1 EALVDL
7 RPAGVVY
14 PCGDRAATVVLLCD
28 AGTHD
33 VGVVAV
39 GHRDEDIGLLDARL
53 LQDVPI
59 EPGSDE
65 GLAFKTLVEVLE
77 GRGVLVDDG
86 DGEVALS
93 QGIRQLSADPSAT
106 HDDRVHGENDTR
118 VGGNIYVS
126 QIGAHDFLTK
136 SLRAGPL

>member
-1 EALVDL
+1 M
-7 RPAGVVY
+7 
-14 PCGDRAATVVLLCD
+14 LLGD

-39 GHRDEDIGLLDARL
+39 GDRDEDVGLLDAGL

-65 GLAFKTLVEVLE
+65 GLAFKALVEMLE
-77 GRGVLVDDG
+77 GCGVLVDDG
-86 DGEVALS
+86 DREVALR

-106 HDDRVHGENDTR
+106 HDDRVHRENDTR
-118 VGGNIYVS
+118 LGSNIYVS
-126 QIGAHDFLTK
+126 LIGPWDFLKK
-136 SLRAGPL
+136 SLRAACLELGSRSGKKDR